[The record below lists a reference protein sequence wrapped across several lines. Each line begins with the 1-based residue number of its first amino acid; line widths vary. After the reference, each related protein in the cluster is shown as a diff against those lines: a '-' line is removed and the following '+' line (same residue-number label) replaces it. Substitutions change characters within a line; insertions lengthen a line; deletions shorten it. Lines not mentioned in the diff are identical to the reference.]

1 MEYATKT
8 RRRWIPA
15 GAVPFLIVMFGF
27 PDSARPQQIGERAR
41 AVAVEWLL
49 SNCEMGEGT
58 RVTSRLIEFRAELE
72 PFFLRAL
79 QQGPDDKQL
88 SELQRASEA
97 RYQQRQELLKSGQ
110 RLPLSDD
117 DRKAAQAISRE
128 QYLAQEKE
136 DFVLRYKSQAVAGL
150 GIVGGPKAKAV
161 LEPLSKDEKSPL
173 RGSAQEALKRMA
185 SSGKNR
191 APR

>member
-1 MEYATKT
+1 MQDRTKT
-8 RRRWIPA
+8 WLGWIMA
-15 GAVPFLIVMFGF
+15 GAVPLLIIAFGF
-27 PDSARPQQIGERAR
+27 PESARPQEITERAR
-41 AVAVEWLL
+41 IVGLEWLL
-49 SNCEMGEGT
+49 SNCEIGEGT
-58 RVTSRLIEFRAELE
+58 RLTAQLAQFGAELE

-79 QQGPDDKQL
+79 QEGPDNKLL
-88 SELQRASEA
+88 SDHQRASET
-97 RYQQRQELLKSGQ
+97 RYQQRQEMLKSGR

-117 DRKAAQAISRE
+117 DRKAAQAITQE

-150 GIVGGPKAKAV
+150 GIVGGPKAKSL

-185 SSGKNR
+185 SSEKKR
-191 APR
+191 